1 MAFKFRVGN
10 LIIINLDKDAASD
23 PTYRIEEQIE
33 RFESQ
38 VESKIKN
45 WFKNDRVFDWLRN
58 TYARVVLIL
67 LTWVTLFGFGY
78 LAFNSESLTVWYAL
92 ALVLLGVLHQLSVR
106 HVFSSS
112 SDSWF
117 SFRVAS
123 VESDDFLDEYQR
135 ARRDRAFRGAYRNLG
150 SVVFALFTAYLVY
163 LVWKS
168 SDAAGSLELPAV
180 LTVDFQLSASQAI
193 VLAAGVVGFYSLQKY
208 IAWGFKGE
216 PLNSRNKQ
224 AE

>member
-1 MAFKFRVGN
+1 
-10 LIIINLDKDAASD
+10 
-23 PTYRIEEQIE
+23 
-33 RFESQ
+33 
-38 VESKIKN
+38 
-45 WFKNDRVFDWLRN
+45 
-58 TYARVVLIL
+58 
-67 LTWVTLFGFGY
+67 
-78 LAFNSESLTVWYAL
+78 
-92 ALVLLGVLHQLSVR
+92 
-106 HVFSSS
+106 
-112 SDSWF
+112 
-117 SFRVAS
+117 VAS

-163 LVWKS
+163 LVWQS

-193 VLAAGVVGFYSLQKY
+193 VVAAGVVGFYSLQKY

-216 PLNSRNKQ
+216 PLKSRNKQ

>member
-1 MAFKFRVGN
+1 MAFKFRIGN
-10 LIIINLDKDAASD
+10 FIIINLDKDAAAD
-23 PTYRIEEQIE
+23 PAYRIEEHIE
-33 RFESQ
+33 RLESQ
-38 VESKIKN
+38 LDSKVKN

-58 TYARVVLIL
+58 TYARVALIL

-78 LAFNSESLTVWYAL
+78 LAFNSESLTIWYVL
-92 ALVLLGVLHQLSVR
+92 SLVVLGAMHQLSVR

-112 SDSWF
+112 SDSGF

-163 LVWKS
+163 LVWQS

-180 LTVDFQLSASQAI
+180 LIVDFQLSASQVI

>member
-1 MAFKFRVGN
+1 MAVKFRIGN
-10 LIIINLDKDAASD
+10 WFIVEVDRDADKDPSKQAD
-23 PTYRIEEQIE
+23 ELIGK
-33 RFESQ
+33 FESQ
-38 VESKIKN
+38 VESKLEN

-58 TYARVVLIL
+58 TYARVALIL

-78 LAFNSESLTVWYAL
+78 LAFNSESLTIWYVL
-92 ALVLLGVLHQLSVR
+92 SLVVLGAMHQLSVR

-112 SDSWF
+112 SDSGF

-163 LVWKS
+163 LVWQS

-216 PLNSRNKQ
+216 PLKSRNKQ

>member
-1 MAFKFRVGN
+1 MAVKFRIGN
-10 LIIINLDKDAASD
+10 WFIVEVDRDAEKDPSKQADELIRK
-23 PTYRIEEQIE
+23 
-33 RFESQ
+33 FESQ

-45 WFKNDRVFDWLRN
+45 WVKNDRFFDGLRN
-58 TYARVVLIL
+58 TYARVLLIL

-78 LAFNSESLTVWYAL
+78 LAFNSESLTIWYVL
-92 ALVLLGVLHQLSVR
+92 SLVLLGAMHQLSVR

-123 VESDDFLDEYQR
+123 VESDDLLDEYQR

-150 SVVFALFTAYLVY
+150 SVVFALFTAYMVY
-163 LVWKS
+163 LVWQS

-180 LTVDFQLSASQAI
+180 LTVDFQLSLSQVVVI
-193 VLAAGVVGFYSLQKY
+193 TAGVVGFYSLQKY
-208 IAWGFKGE
+208 IAWGIKGE
-216 PLNSRNKQ
+216 PFRSKDEPN
-224 AE
+224 E